1 METVDDAS
9 DTVGD
14 AFGNLSPFGHF
25 SIAVR
30 TAFGRRS
37 EGFLSDLDNFRVLT
51 FFSFRP
57 EVEHRRPEDSRR
69 RSDGIRRLQSST
81 GRRRVV
87 DCSRCIR
94 IGNILSVFGLRW
106 EENQKNVEIR
116 QKNFK
121 NRQKQSKKVKNRPNT
136 IRTPSER
143 RPNGFDGCG
152 NWMDFD
158 PFLQYIFYII
168 YIIYIFYIL

>member
-1 METVDDAS
+1 MS
-9 DTVGD
+9 DTIGD
-14 AFGNLSPFGHF
+14 AFENVSPFGRF

-30 TAFGRRS
+30 TAFWRRS

-51 FFSFRP
+51 FFSFRS

-94 IGNILSVFGLRW
+94 IGNILSVFSLRW

-116 QKNFK
+116 PKNFK
-121 NRQKQSKKVKNRPNT
+121 NSQKKLKTV
-136 IRTPSER
+136 RTLSER
-143 RPNGFDGCG
+143 RRNADRTDLTDAVTGWTLTSKC
-152 NWMDFD
+152 NCKKCNCK
-158 PFLQYIFYII
+158 
-168 YIIYIFYIL
+168 